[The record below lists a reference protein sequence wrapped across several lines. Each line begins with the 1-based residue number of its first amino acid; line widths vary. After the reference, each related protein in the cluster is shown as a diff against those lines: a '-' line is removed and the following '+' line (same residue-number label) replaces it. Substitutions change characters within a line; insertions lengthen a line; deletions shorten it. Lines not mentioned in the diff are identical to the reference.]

1 MKEYFMITTS
11 YNNGR
16 TTASTTTVI
25 EADNER
31 EARMIVMADMKVRY
45 SNVQITDVKRTSKLM
60 YNIGLYMD
68 HKIDQVDPALFPT
81 AKEQEEV
88 A

>member
-1 MKEYFMITTS
+1 MKDYFMITTTYS
-11 YNNGR
+11 TGR

-81 AKEQEEV
+81 VKEQGEV